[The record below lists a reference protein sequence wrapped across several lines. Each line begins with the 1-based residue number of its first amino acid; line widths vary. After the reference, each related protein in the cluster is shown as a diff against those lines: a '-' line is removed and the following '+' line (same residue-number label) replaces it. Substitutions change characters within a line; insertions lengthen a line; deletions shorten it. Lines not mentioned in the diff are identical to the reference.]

1 MSLKFGS
8 WHHRASSRR
17 ENTFRRMQRDSV
29 KRGYGRVDADGGWG
43 FLKKKP
49 RKKKIA
55 RMLILLNFLVNCH
68 LLRNAS
74 FGYFFNLN

>member
-1 MSLKFGS
+1 M
-8 WHHRASSRR
+8 R
-17 ENTFRRMQRDSV
+17 T
-29 KRGYGRVDADGGWG
+29 ADGGWA
-43 FLKKKP
+43 LKKKKT

-74 FGYFFNLN
+74 FGLCADFMSWEENDTFTNLTQGNLWTS

>member
-29 KRGYGRVDADGGWG
+29 KRGYGRADADGGWRMG
-43 FLKKKP
+43 LKKKP
-49 RKKKIA
+49 TKKKIA
-55 RMLILLNFLVNCH
+55 RMLILLN
-68 LLRNAS
+68 LRNAS
-74 FGYFFNLN
+74 FGYFFFKFELI